1 MSAEEISAEQLLVE
15 CRLELLDLDSEQE
28 RWGRA
33 RTGICCSSASTK
45 TLAKLVRSVAFEAN
59 HTDDRPRHRR
69 LDEWSTSSKLASS
82 SPWCEREIAKLDC
95 IASRAGS
102 ERRLFAS

>member
-1 MSAEEISAEQLLVE
+1 MQPLIE
-15 CRLELLDLDSEQE
+15 CRCLELLDLDSEQE
-28 RWGRA
+28 VWGRA
-33 RTGICCSSASTK
+33 RTGMCWSSASRT
-45 TLAKLVRSVAFEAN
+45 TWTNLVGSVAFESN
-59 HTDDRPRHRR
+59 HTDDRPRQLR
-69 LDEWSTSSKLASS
+69 LNEWSTSSKLASS